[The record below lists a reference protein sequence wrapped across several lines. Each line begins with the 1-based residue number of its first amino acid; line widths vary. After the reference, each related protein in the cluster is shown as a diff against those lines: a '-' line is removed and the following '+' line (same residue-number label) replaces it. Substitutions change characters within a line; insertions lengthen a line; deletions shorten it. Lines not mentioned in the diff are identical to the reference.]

1 MPNWCFNELTISGE
15 KAKVV
20 RFLEGLKAV
29 PAAYNGEVETKPC
42 YTLNSYVPVPQEVQQ
57 GPYSPT
63 YGEHVL
69 SPLTQVCGYNWQIEN
84 WGSKW
89 DCMATEE
96 FEAEM
101 THAFSN
107 LEVQP
112 EDHVEVS
119 LQFETAWSPIS
130 QWVETVGQQFSD
142 LVFTLHYC
150 EEGMGFGGVTEVI
163 DGNVDERYYE
173 DHRIYQLAEGRTDL
187 SDIIEDIY
195 FSAIEYELEVQELNK
210 LPDASDEVGMK
221 AWEEQVSEIVEEQ
234 IDCYLSEVIKEGY
247 LDSKVVFDAMMKQIK
262 DCLAA

>member
-42 YTLNSYVPVPQEVQQ
+42 YTLNSYVPVPKEVQQ

-112 EDHVEVS
+112 EGHVEVS

-163 DGNVDERYYE
+163 DGNVDERCFFPVFRNGKGVSISALLLKE
-173 DHRIYQLAEGRTDL
+173 
-187 SDIIEDIY
+187 IEHIDVIPNVIFY
-195 FSAIEYELEVQELNK
+195 AWRFRLDFNFSAR
-210 LPDASDEVGMK
+210 ASN
-221 AWEEQVSEIVEEQ
+221 
-234 IDCYLSEVIKEGY
+234 
-247 LDSKVVFDAMMKQIK
+247 
-262 DCLAA
+262 